1 MKKNKTKLLVIL
13 GAICILLVAVSS
25 WYTITFNEA
34 RFIVPMDISTYTF
47 RLKDLPMIISGIL
60 ITFYVLYLVVLLIQV
75 IAVNKRKGNNAT
87 ITRNLNPK
95 LGFLGFLGF
104 FGFLGFWTYNID
116 KTIFPFVFFVF
127 FGFFGFFYE
136 GKLSNTFMDE
146 RYQENKM
153 LFMVIIILVRPI
165 MSYNEIVSVLESSVA
180 LLAGVFMADIYYMEY
195 MNERISTYSLF
206 PIKQKRGSILKR
218 AFISQLY
225 LIVLVA
231 VFYWGFVLV
240 YHPTNYSGVPVI
252 SLYASCVGA
261 CAASMFFMG
270 TFCFTATNLM
280 RNLCNCHIFAS
291 ALLMSSMSCAYTVPV
306 LLIRR
311 AI

>member
-127 FGFFGFFYE
+127 FGFFGFLYE

-153 LFMVIIILVRPI
+153 HAH
-165 MSYNEIVSVLESSVA
+165 SVA
-180 LLAGVFMADIYYMEY
+180 NKTALTIIFLVTLILGQGKLMGNLEYTFIAYIIMVSLAIALEVFLSEFLLYHYDHDD
-195 MNERISTYSLF
+195 
-206 PIKQKRGSILKR
+206 PIDEGED
-218 AFISQLY
+218 
-225 LIVLVA
+225 
-231 VFYWGFVLV
+231 
-240 YHPTNYSGVPVI
+240 
-252 SLYASCVGA
+252 
-261 CAASMFFMG
+261 
-270 TFCFTATNLM
+270 
-280 RNLCNCHIFAS
+280 
-291 ALLMSSMSCAYTVPV
+291 
-306 LLIRR
+306 
-311 AI
+311 

>member
-95 LGFLGFLGF
+95 LGFLGFLGC

-116 KTIFPFVFFVF
+116 KTIFPFVF
-127 FGFFGFFYE
+127 
-136 GKLSNTFMDE
+136 LC
-146 RYQENKM
+146 
-153 LFMVIIILVRPI
+153 ILV
-165 MSYNEIVSVLESSVA
+165 
-180 LLAGVFMADIYYMEY
+180 
-195 MNERISTYSLF
+195 SL
-206 PIKQKRGSILKR
+206 
-218 AFISQLY
+218 
-225 LIVLVA
+225 V
-231 VFYWGFVLV
+231 
-240 YHPTNYSGVPVI
+240 
-252 SLYASCVGA
+252 
-261 CAASMFFMG
+261 
-270 TFCFTATNLM
+270 
-280 RNLCNCHIFAS
+280 
-291 ALLMSSMSCAYTVPV
+291 SSMKENCQI
-306 LLIRR
+306 LLWTSDTKKTKCTLIP
-311 AI
+311 

>member
-104 FGFLGFWTYNID
+104 SAFWGSGHTTSTKLFSPLFFLCF
-116 KTIFPFVFFVF
+116 
-127 FGFFGFFYE
+127 
-136 GKLSNTFMDE
+136 
-146 RYQENKM
+146 
-153 LFMVIIILVRPI
+153 LV
-165 MSYNEIVSVLESSVA
+165 
-180 LLAGVFMADIYYMEY
+180 
-195 MNERISTYSLF
+195 SL
-206 PIKQKRGSILKR
+206 
-218 AFISQLY
+218 
-225 LIVLVA
+225 V
-231 VFYWGFVLV
+231 
-240 YHPTNYSGVPVI
+240 
-252 SLYASCVGA
+252 
-261 CAASMFFMG
+261 
-270 TFCFTATNLM
+270 
-280 RNLCNCHIFAS
+280 
-291 ALLMSSMSCAYTVPV
+291 SSMKENCQI
-306 LLIRR
+306 LLWTSDTKKTKCTLIP
-311 AI
+311 

>member
-1 MKKNKTKLLVIL
+1 MKKIKLLVIL

-116 KTIFPFVFFVF
+116 KTICPFVFFVF

-153 LFMVIIILVRPI
+153 HAH
-165 MSYNEIVSVLESSVA
+165 SVA
-180 LLAGVFMADIYYMEY
+180 NKTALTIIFLVTLILGQGKLMGNLEYTFIAYIIMVSLAIALEVFLSEFLLYHYDHDD
-195 MNERISTYSLF
+195 
-206 PIKQKRGSILKR
+206 PIDEGED
-218 AFISQLY
+218 
-225 LIVLVA
+225 
-231 VFYWGFVLV
+231 
-240 YHPTNYSGVPVI
+240 
-252 SLYASCVGA
+252 
-261 CAASMFFMG
+261 
-270 TFCFTATNLM
+270 
-280 RNLCNCHIFAS
+280 
-291 ALLMSSMSCAYTVPV
+291 
-306 LLIRR
+306 
-311 AI
+311 

>member
-146 RYQENKM
+146 RYQENS
-153 LFMVIIILVRPI
+153 
-165 MSYNEIVSVLESSVA
+165 SYNYFSCNTDFGTGQTYGEF
-180 LLAGVFMADIYYMEY
+180 GIYLYCVY
-195 MNERISTYSLF
+195 NYGFSCY
-206 PIKQKRGSILKR
+206 R
-218 AFISQLY
+218 A
-225 LIVLVA
+225 
-231 VFYWGFVLV
+231 
-240 YHPTNYSGVPVI
+240 
-252 SLYASCVGA
+252 
-261 CAASMFFMG
+261 
-270 TFCFTATNLM
+270 
-280 RNLCNCHIFAS
+280 
-291 ALLMSSMSCAYTVPV
+291 
-306 LLIRR
+306 
-311 AI
+311 

>member
-127 FGFFGFFYE
+127 FVYNYY
-136 GKLSNTFMDE
+136 L
-146 RYQENKM
+146 
-153 LFMVIIILVRPI
+153 IILCPK
-165 MSYNEIVSVLESSVA
+165 
-180 LLAGVFMADIYYMEY
+180 G
-195 MNERISTYSLF
+195 
-206 PIKQKRGSILKR
+206 Q
-218 AFISQLY
+218 
-225 LIVLVA
+225 
-231 VFYWGFVLV
+231 
-240 YHPTNYSGVPVI
+240 
-252 SLYASCVGA
+252 
-261 CAASMFFMG
+261 
-270 TFCFTATNLM
+270 
-280 RNLCNCHIFAS
+280 S
-291 ALLMSSMSCAYTVPV
+291 ALNFFLCQSDIINRTMEG
-306 LLIRR
+306 
-311 AI
+311 

>member
-104 FGFLGFWTYNID
+104 FGFLGFWTHLTPRFMTRSFRQRTRMHLKHPNSLPR
-116 KTIFPFVFFVF
+116 KRESLQEFPPVQ
-127 FGFFGFFYE
+127 
-136 GKLSNTFMDE
+136 LS
-146 RYQENKM
+146 M
-153 LFMVIIILVRPI
+153 LQ
-165 MSYNEIVSVLESSVA
+165 SSLQNA
-180 LLAGVFMADIYYMEY
+180 
-195 MNERISTYSLF
+195 RRT
-206 PIKQKRGSILKR
+206 
-218 AFISQLY
+218 
-225 LIVLVA
+225 
-231 VFYWGFVLV
+231 
-240 YHPTNYSGVPVI
+240 
-252 SLYASCVGA
+252 
-261 CAASMFFMG
+261 
-270 TFCFTATNLM
+270 
-280 RNLCNCHIFAS
+280 
-291 ALLMSSMSCAYTVPV
+291 TVK
-306 LLIRR
+306 
-311 AI
+311 

>member
-104 FGFLGFWTYNID
+104 WTYNID

-153 LFMVIIILVRPI
+153 HAH
-165 MSYNEIVSVLESSVA
+165 SVA
-180 LLAGVFMADIYYMEY
+180 NKTALTIIFLVTLILGQGKLMAYIIMVSLAIALEVFLSEFLLYHYDHDD
-195 MNERISTYSLF
+195 
-206 PIKQKRGSILKR
+206 PIDEGED
-218 AFISQLY
+218 
-225 LIVLVA
+225 
-231 VFYWGFVLV
+231 
-240 YHPTNYSGVPVI
+240 
-252 SLYASCVGA
+252 
-261 CAASMFFMG
+261 
-270 TFCFTATNLM
+270 
-280 RNLCNCHIFAS
+280 
-291 ALLMSSMSCAYTVPV
+291 
-306 LLIRR
+306 
-311 AI
+311 

>member
-1 MKKNKTKLLVIL
+1 MK
-13 GAICILLVAVSS
+13 
-25 WYTITFNEA
+25 YE
-34 RFIVPMDISTYTF
+34 
-47 RLKDLPMIISGIL
+47 LKIALPMYKIIYS
-60 ITFYVLYLVVLLIQV
+60 
-75 IAVNKRKGNNAT
+75 
-87 ITRNLNPK
+87 
-95 LGFLGFLGF
+95 
-104 FGFLGFWTYNID
+104 
-116 KTIFPFVFFVF
+116 
-127 FGFFGFFYE
+127 
-136 GKLSNTFMDE
+136 
-146 RYQENKM
+146 M

-252 SLYASCVGA
+252 SLYA
-261 CAASMFFMG
+261 
-270 TFCFTATNLM
+270 
-280 RNLCNCHIFAS
+280 
-291 ALLMSSMSCAYTVPV
+291 
-306 LLIRR
+306 
-311 AI
+311 

>member
-153 LFMVIIILVRPI
+153 HAH
-165 MSYNEIVSVLESSVA
+165 SVA
-180 LLAGVFMADIYYMEY
+180 NKTALTIIFLVTLIFGTGQTYGEFGIYLYCVY
-195 MNERISTYSLF
+195 NYGFSCY
-206 PIKQKRGSILKR
+206 R
-218 AFISQLY
+218 A
-225 LIVLVA
+225 
-231 VFYWGFVLV
+231 
-240 YHPTNYSGVPVI
+240 
-252 SLYASCVGA
+252 
-261 CAASMFFMG
+261 
-270 TFCFTATNLM
+270 
-280 RNLCNCHIFAS
+280 
-291 ALLMSSMSCAYTVPV
+291 
-306 LLIRR
+306 
-311 AI
+311 